1 VLAFRRL
8 TTIAV
13 GDIHGNL
20 LALSDVLEQLRGEA
34 KSGDTVV
41 FLGDYIDRGP
51 DSRGCVDAILSFR
64 HETNAEVVCLL
75 GNHEDWFLRTLRD
88 HGRHS
93 WLLGMEAFETIRS
106 YSAEAEKV
114 LRDAMSQAGMGL
126 YAGWRKLPYEAFFDC
141 VPAEHIQFFDGL
153 QLYHQTADC
162 ICTHGGVDPRLGGIE
177 QQTRAALVWGA
188 STFPNAYDGADL
200 IVYGHRDTVMFDGKG
215 WPAPR
220 IVGRTI
226 GIDTISQGV
235 LTAIRIPD
243 RRLFQSVRYM
253 RNL

>member
-1 VLAFRRL
+1 MVAFRRL
-8 TTIAV
+8 ATIAV

-20 LALSDVLEQLRGEA
+20 KALNDVLDQLRSEA
-34 KSGDTVV
+34 TSGDTVV

-51 DSRGCVDAILSFR
+51 DSKGCVDAVLSFR
-64 HETNAEVVCLL
+64 NTTEAEVVCLL
-75 GNHEDWFLRTLRD
+75 GNHEDWLLRTLRD
-88 HGRHS
+88 RSRHS
-93 WLLGMEAFETIRS
+93 WLLGMDAFETIRS

-114 LRDAMSQAGMGL
+114 LRDAMSQAGIGL
-126 YAGWRKLPYEAFFDC
+126 YGGWRKLPYEAFFDC
-141 VPAEHIQFFDGL
+141 VPTEHIRFFEGL
-153 QLYHQTADC
+153 QLYHRTADC

-200 IVYGHRDTVMFDGKG
+200 IVYGHRDTVTFDSKG

-226 GIDTISQGV
+226 GIDTSSQGV